1 MMRHA
6 GTTPTADRRAALQA
20 ARRAAR
26 GGFSLVEIL
35 IAITFLVLLLSS
47 IGMLSTASRDAFSRG
62 TTVSAMELRTGLTS
76 GGIQG
81 ELSLAMASSLPPAIQ
96 PGQRVPEITYMRAV
110 GWQDETTITTPPRTL
125 RFEFEPGEANNGA
138 DDDGDGLVDEGV
150 LVLIEDV
157 GLPTENRRVL
167 ARGLAEYA
175 EGEVRNGLDD
185 NGDGLVDE
193 SGFAIERMGAALEIT
208 VTLEQRPPGR
218 DETIQRTLRSS
229 ILLRN

>member
-81 ELSLAMASSLPPAIQ
+81 ELSLAMASSLTPAIQ
-96 PGQRVPEITYMRAV
+96 PGQRVTELTYMRAV

-125 RFEFEPGEANNGA
+125 RFEFEPGEAN
-138 DDDGDGLVDEGV
+138 
-150 LVLIEDV
+150 
-157 GLPTENRRVL
+157 
-167 ARGLAEYA
+167 
-175 EGEVRNGLDD
+175 NGLDD